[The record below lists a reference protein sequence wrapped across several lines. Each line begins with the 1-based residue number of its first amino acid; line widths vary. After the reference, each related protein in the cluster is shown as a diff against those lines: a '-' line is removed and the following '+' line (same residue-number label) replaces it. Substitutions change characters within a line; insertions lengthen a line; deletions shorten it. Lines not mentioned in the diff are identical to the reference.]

1 VPNGRGARI
10 MTWLDEY
17 ERRARLA
24 PGLLT
29 LLPLLVLLVSLG
41 FRQRP
46 VVAGTIAFLT
56 AAGGPVLLSQVVR
69 HRGLALQRR
78 LWEKWNGSPTTQS
91 LRHSS
96 PVGTPEQRNSWRTE
110 LERSTGLNLPTV
122 AEEQLDATGSDARYE
137 VAIARLIELTRNQA
151 DFPLLHAE
159 NKNYGFERNLLAM
172 RKPGLIVAG
181 SAALVLIAAIT
192 LGHLGRSVDR
202 RSQRIASESGWRTLR
217 GSPPRLRNQTREMMQ
232 VPIVK
237 TYGIGHG
244 DMYFIMHGSDN
255 FTIID
260 CTIPDD
266 REDEILD
273 EVAALAAEKNLVRFI
288 STHPDQDHLTGL
300 CELDGR
306 ISIIN
311 FYCVKNQA
319 TKEDPTSDFLRYCE
333 LRDSN
338 KAFHL
343 YRDCSR
349 KWMNR
354 AGDGRGSS
362 GINIRWPVT
371 ENADYQNALEIAKN
385 AGSPNN
391 VSIVMTYSV
400 EGGATFMWMGD
411 LETDFMEKIQ
421 DTVSLPHADIL
432 FAPHHGRK
440 SGRVPDK
447 WLSQIDPKIV
457 VLGQ

>member
-1 VPNGRGARI
+1 
-10 MTWLDEY
+10 
-17 ERRARLA
+17 
-24 PGLLT
+24 
-29 LLPLLVLLVSLG
+29 
-41 FRQRP
+41 
-46 VVAGTIAFLT
+46 
-56 AAGGPVLLSQVVR
+56 
-69 HRGLALQRR
+69 
-78 LWEKWNGSPTTQS
+78 
-91 LRHSS
+91 
-96 PVGTPEQRNSWRTE
+96 
-110 LERSTGLNLPTV
+110 
-122 AEEQLDATGSDARYE
+122 
-137 VAIARLIELTRNQA
+137 
-151 DFPLLHAE
+151 
-159 NKNYGFERNLLAM
+159 
-172 RKPGLIVAG
+172 
-181 SAALVLIAAIT
+181 
-192 LGHLGRSVDR
+192 
-202 RSQRIASESGWRTLR
+202 
-217 GSPPRLRNQTREMMQ
+217 MQ

-273 EVAALAAEKNLVRFI
+273 EVAALAAEKNIVRFI

-457 VLGQ
+457 VLGQAPSEHLHYYPGYDSITQNSALDVTFEAVGNKVHVFTSSTTYRAAFLVNENRANTHGRYIGTLQL

>member
-1 VPNGRGARI
+1 

-192 LGHLGRSVDR
+192 LGHLG
-202 RSQRIASESGWRTLR
+202 ATESKYADL
-217 GSPPRLRNQTREMMQ
+217 
-232 VPIVK
+232 
-237 TYGIGHG
+237 YIGAL
-244 DMYFIMHGSDN
+244 I
-255 FTIID
+255 
-260 CTIPDD
+260 
-266 REDEILD
+266 
-273 EVAALAAEKNLVRFI
+273 VAAQAAVWIAVPNESRVRVAGERYAVR
-288 STHPDQDHLTGL
+288 L
-300 CELDGR
+300 LDSATRLGR
-306 ISIIN
+306 
-311 FYCVKNQA
+311 
-319 TKEDPTSDFLRYCE
+319 
-333 LRDSN
+333 
-338 KAFHL
+338 
-343 YRDCSR
+343 
-349 KWMNR
+349 
-354 AGDGRGSS
+354 
-362 GINIRWPVT
+362 
-371 ENADYQNALEIAKN
+371 
-385 AGSPNN
+385 
-391 VSIVMTYSV
+391 
-400 EGGATFMWMGD
+400 
-411 LETDFMEKIQ
+411 
-421 DTVSLPHADIL
+421 
-432 FAPHHGRK
+432 
-440 SGRVPDK
+440 
-447 WLSQIDPKIV
+447 
-457 VLGQ
+457 